1 MGSFFS
7 KTGPDKTIVK
17 KYGTFKKWCCDE
29 RTHFPAKMYGCED
42 MMHDIASVI
51 GRDSS
56 LDAIISGGLETPPTV
71 EQVKVYDEVIFDH
84 AAIQCVVNG
93 LVLFSWN
100 LEGRCDEKY
109 GADHVERRAAM
120 KEFMARLNPFPDVLC
135 FQELFLRS
143 NMPPADK
150 MRAEA
155 EAILRD
161 VVPNSNDFYYVF
173 DGYTG
178 GTIVHKKCAV
188 TKEST
193 AVESKSFEVT
203 LTKGEAMPEIGEI
216 LKKIE
221 LDSKQIQRPMDNNK
235 KCTVVHVKGKDK
247 PFYVVNV
254 HLKAVQMSLRGN
266 SKHLKEV
273 SNLLSHLKEEMK
285 EGIVF
290 IGDHN
295 SVTPEKIYENATE
308 GGKRR
313 RTRKRP
319 RRRCASRKRT
329 KRYAVM

>member
-7 KTGPDKTIVK
+7 KTADKTIVK

-29 RTHFPAKMYGCED
+29 RTHFPAKMFGCED
-42 MMHDIASVI
+42 VIHDIASVI

-56 LDAIISGGLETPPTV
+56 LDAIISGGLEVAPTV
-71 EQVKVYDEVIFDH
+71 EDVKVFEEVIFDH

-109 GADHVERRAAM
+109 GAYHEERRAAM
-120 KEFMARLNPFPDVLC
+120 REFMAKLTPFPDVLC

-143 NMPPADK
+143 NMPPADNMK
-150 MRAEA
+150 AEA
-155 EAILRD
+155 EGILMEM
-161 VVPNSNDFYYVF
+161 VPNSDDFHYIF
-173 DGYTG
+173 DGFTG
-178 GTIVHKKCAV
+178 GTIVNKKCAV
-188 TKEST
+188 TRESKS
-193 AVESKSFEVT
+193 VESKSFEVK
-203 LTKGEAMPEIGEI
+203 LTNGDETPDIDEIF
-216 LKKIE
+216 KKME
-221 LDSKQIQRPMDNNK
+221 LDSKQIHRPMDKNK
-235 KCTVVHVKGKDK
+235 KCTVVHVKGDK

-254 HLKAVQMSLRGN
+254 HLKAVQMSLRGS

-273 SNLLSHLKEEMK
+273 SNLLSNLKEEMK

-313 RTRKRP
+313 RTRKRT
-319 RRRCASRKRT
+319 RRRSASRKRT
-329 KRYAVM
+329 KRYAAM

>member
-1 MGSFFS
+1 
-7 KTGPDKTIVK
+7 
-17 KYGTFKKWCCDE
+17 
-29 RTHFPAKMYGCED
+29 
-42 MMHDIASVI
+42 
-51 GRDSS
+51 
-56 LDAIISGGLETPPTV
+56 
-71 EQVKVYDEVIFDH
+71 
-84 AAIQCVVNG
+84 
-93 LVLFSWN
+93 
-100 LEGRCDEKY
+100 
-109 GADHVERRAAM
+109 
-120 KEFMARLNPFPDVLC
+120 
-135 FQELFLRS
+135 
-143 NMPPADK
+143 
-150 MRAEA
+150 
-155 EAILRD
+155 
-161 VVPNSNDFYYVF
+161 
-173 DGYTG
+173 
-178 GTIVHKKCAV
+178 
-188 TKEST
+188 
-193 AVESKSFEVT
+193 
-203 LTKGEAMPEIGEI
+203 MPEIGEI